1 MSLKIPSTWTSTC
14 WCLFPIKRMAI
25 VKYQKKGQSVSFPQ
39 HCWRVQCRWCKASSY
54 RITLLKTSLRT
65 LPVAMQPKKSKQ
77 NSAQYYQ
84 NVMNMIHMTTYKT
97 TNTSS
102 RHNSRSIVTHHVIIF
117 SEGTSCQCHH
127 LFGAAEADFYQSWW
141 MLLRWWCGDT
151 ELAASLNQ
159 VLSFCTWNHAS
170 PGWPHCLD
178 SGMGTIGPK
187 NMRHRSSIIVT
198 SIAAPKESTATL
210 DRFHFSSFSSILNHK

>member
-14 WCLFPIKRMAI
+14 WCLFPIKRMSI

-39 HCWRVQCRWCKASSY
+39 HCWRVQCRWCKPSSY

-97 TNTSS
+97 TSTSS

-141 MLLRWWCGDT
+141 MLDDVETQNLQLRWIRCFRSALGTMRALADHHTASTLGW
-151 ELAASLNQ
+151 ELLAPKIRA
-159 VLSFCTWNHAS
+159 
-170 PGWPHCLD
+170 
-178 SGMGTIGPK
+178 IGP
-187 NMRHRSSIIVT
+187 V
-198 SIAAPKESTATL
+198 L
-210 DRFHFSSFSSILNHK
+210 

>member
-1 MSLKIPSTWTSTC
+1 MLMPISYQTDGNSEIP
-14 WCLFPIKRMAI
+14 K
-25 VKYQKKGQSVSFPQ
+25 KKGNQSPFHNIVEECSAGDAKLA
-39 HCWRVQCRWCKASSY
+39 RTGS
-54 RITLLKTSLRT
+54 LLKTSLRT

-127 LFGAAEADFYQSWW
+127 LFGAAEADFYQS
-141 MLLRWWCGDT
+141 
-151 ELAASLNQ
+151 
-159 VLSFCTWNHAS
+159 
-170 PGWPHCLD
+170 
-178 SGMGTIGPK
+178 
-187 NMRHRSSIIVT
+187 
-198 SIAAPKESTATL
+198 
-210 DRFHFSSFSSILNHK
+210 